1 MAGFKLNF
9 KPAPGQARR
18 KEGTMLL
25 KLDIDHAEQ
34 EIYAAIIDADV
45 SGGIVL
51 PCDYDDGDIVEFCN
65 SELAAPSC
73 GHYSDYTI
81 IRED

>member
-1 MAGFKLNF
+1 
-9 KPAPGQARR
+9 
-18 KEGTMLL
+18 MLL
-25 KLDIDHAEQ
+25 KIDIDHAEQ

-51 PCDYDDGDIVEFCN
+51 HHGANDFEIIEFCN

-81 IRED
+81 IR